1 MNHVLSIS
9 QFDRET
15 IEKLFERARHFK
27 KIVEKQGSSDKLKGR
42 VSANLFYEPSTRTSS
57 SFAAAMYRLG
67 GNVVSINDVNY
78 SSVSKGETLEDTV
91 RTLEQYTDV
100 IVLRHSEV
108 GAAKRAAAVASVPVI
123 NAGDGIGE
131 HPTQALLDLFTIYEE
146 QGRVDG
152 LTITVLGDL
161 KNGRTVHSLAQLL
174 KLYDTKLHAVA
185 PEQLAFPA
193 KYGTATNHETLDEI
207 IADTDILYVTRVQR
221 ERFNSLEDY
230 EKVQRSYVIDEA
242 VANRMKNS
250 ASIMHPLPRV
260 GEIAFEVDKDP
271 RAAYFRQMQNGMFVR
286 MALLEYAVLQ

>member
-9 QFDRET
+9 QFDRDT

-27 KIVEKQGSSDKLKGR
+27 KIVEKQGSSDELKGR

-57 SFAAAMYRLG
+57 SFAAAMYCLG
-67 GNVVSINDVNY
+67 GNVISINDVNY

-91 RTLEQYTDV
+91 RTFEQYTDV
-100 IVLRHSEV
+100 IVLRHPEV
-108 GAAKRAAAVASVPVI
+108 GAAKRAAAVANVPI
-123 NAGDGIGE
+123 LNAGDGVGE

-146 QGRVDG
+146 QGCVDG
-152 LTITVLGDL
+152 LTITMLGDL

-207 IADTDILYVTRVQR
+207 IADTDILYVTRVQK
-221 ERFNSLEDY
+221 ELFENPADY
-230 EKVQRSYVIDEA
+230 DAVQGSYIIDQI
-242 VANRMKNS
+242 VADQMKSS
-250 ASIMHPLPRV
+250 ASILHPLPRV
-260 GEIAFEVDKDP
+260 GEITPDVDADP
-271 RAAYFRQMQNGMFVR
+271 RAAYFRQMKNGMFVR
-286 MALLEYAVLQ
+286 MALLEYALQG